1 MKPNPGRST
10 SESDDPVRAPRHRDL
25 ALGVA
30 HLRQLGCSQSE
41 AAKATGVTTR
51 TVGRWEECSWWPD
64 VQREAAERWLE
75 GLTARARRGLDG
87 AVVEDGRLALRVLER
102 LDPAL
107 APLRMRVAV
116 GYDIDVRQL
125 TDDELDRVAEGED
138 LVRILMRRPCRDE
151 DEG

>member
-1 MKPNPGRST
+1 MKPNQGKST

-51 TVGRWEECSWWPD
+51 TVGRWEACSWWPD
-64 VQREAAERWLE
+64 VQREAAERWLV
-75 GLTARARRGLDG
+75 GLAARARRGLEG
-87 AVVEDGRLALRVLER
+87 AVSEDGRLALRVLER

-125 TDDELDRVAEGED
+125 TDDQLDRMIAGED
-138 LVRILMRRPCRDE
+138 PRHVLGSR
-151 DEG
+151 